1 MEIFIDCFA
10 PATKNKKKNMTL
22 SLHCKHSEFS
32 EENRPV
38 NIWLK
43 YRTNEMNVDQKAI
56 RT

>member
-10 PATKNKKKNMTL
+10 PATKKKKKNMTL

-43 YRTNEMNVDQKAI
+43 YRTNEMNVDQKTI